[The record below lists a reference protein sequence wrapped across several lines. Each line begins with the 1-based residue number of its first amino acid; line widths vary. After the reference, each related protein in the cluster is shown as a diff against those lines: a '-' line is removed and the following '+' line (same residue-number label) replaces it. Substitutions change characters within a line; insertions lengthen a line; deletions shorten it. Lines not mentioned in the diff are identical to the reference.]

1 LSTGTKIFL
10 VVLVLLAI
18 FYVVGLG
25 MSVHHK
31 IDASNQSHKNF
42 NKDDHPWVTK
52 LENMF
57 PSPSPEFKAAGAGCL
72 SYKDNRMTI
81 KASSDCAMLVSPAK
95 RTMYV
100 IPPPT
105 YRTVKFT
112 VDAGSL
118 LFLHA
123 PGDNLNKG
131 DPDDPQHWNPG
142 NKAVSLSVDRQGGML
157 VLHCMGPAPCQVSF
171 Q

>member
-10 VVLVLLAI
+10 VVLALLAI

-42 NKDDHPWVTK
+42 NKDEHPWVTGI
-52 LENMF
+52 ENMF
-57 PSPSPEFKAAGAGCL
+57 SSSNPEFKAVGTGCL
-72 SYKDNRMTI
+72 SYKDKRMTI
-81 KASSDCAMLVSPAK
+81 QASSDCAMLVSPAK
-95 RTMYV
+95 RIMYV

-118 LFLHA
+118 SFMHA
-123 PGDNLNKG
+123 PRDDLNKG
-131 DPDDPQHWNPG
+131 DPDDPQYWNPG
-142 NKAVSLSVDRQGGML
+142 KEVSLSVDRQGGTF
-157 VLHCMGPAPCQVSF
+157 VLHCIGPAPCQVSF
-171 Q
+171 H